1 MAGVTQGLLTS
12 ASPLMTHPPHPIG
25 MVIFVLWMG
34 NSDIEIPGNPPTGQA
49 CKCWSRDCSLRVL
62 T

>member
-12 ASPLMTHPPHPIG
+12 ASPLMTHLPHPVG
-25 MVIFVLWMG
+25 TVISVLWMG
-34 NSDIEIPGNPPTGQA
+34 NSDVELPRNPPTGQA
-49 CKCWSRDCSLRVL
+49 RKCWSRDRSLRVL